1 MRLKKF
7 MTVLLALFFIANSM
21 VMPVAATVSVD
32 TTDEYSGGE
41 EESDQ
46 AVTMTYTL
54 SPDESEITDIR
65 IEVESTTTSF
75 IDFNS
80 FSRTITGDAD
90 SQIEPVGDG
99 VFEIDRIEP
108 NQEITL
114 AFEAYPTT
122 IKQSELTMAT
132 VSVEYVQQ
140 GQSLEESTQ
149 VNADLSDS
157 PWFRYQEATNGEG
170 PSPAIP
176 LLLGLLIGVL
186 FGAGGA
192 YGLIKV
198 V

>member
-7 MTVLLALFFIANSM
+7 MTVLLALFFIASSM

-41 EESDQ
+41 EGSDQ

-54 SPDESEITDIR
+54 SPDESEITDVR

-114 AFEAYPTT
+114 TFEAYPTT
-122 IKQSELTMAT
+122 VKQSELTMAT

-176 LLLGLLIGVL
+176 LILGLLIGVL

>member
-1 MRLKKF
+1 MKLKRV
-7 MTVLLALFFIANSM
+7 MAVLLVLLFIASSM

-41 EESDQ
+41 EGSDQ

-54 SPDESEITDIR
+54 SPDESEITDVR

-114 AFEAYPTT
+114 TFEAYPTT

-176 LLLGLLIGVL
+176 LILGLLIGVL